1 MAKNKILIVEDE
13 MVHLNVMKAK
23 LEYEGYQIVTA
34 TDGETGYK
42 MLDSEKPDLVLLDIM
57 LPKMNGF
64 EFLAKAKEEGK
75 TGKIPIIV
83 VSNSGQP
90 VEIDKALKLGAKDYL
105 IKAEFNPSDVL
116 EKAETVLG
124 LSPRKQVAANNKA
137 TPVSAASISP
147 AGKDAKSGKTK
158 ILIVEDDKFLRDL
171 ILQKLQRE
179 GFDTVPALD
188 GEEGLKLAKEK
199 MPDLVLLD
207 LILPGLDGFEVLKQ
221 IKADAQTKQI
231 PVIVLSNLGQKE
243 DMDRAF
249 SGGAEEF
256 MVKANFTPGEII
268 AKIKQ
273 ILQKKYF

>member
-42 MLDSEKPDLVLLDIM
+42 MLDSVKPDLVLLDIM

-124 LSPRKQVAANNKA
+124 
-137 TPVSAASISP
+137 
-147 AGKDAKSGKTK
+147 
-158 ILIVEDDKFLRDL
+158 
-171 ILQKLQRE
+171 
-179 GFDTVPALD
+179 
-188 GEEGLKLAKEK
+188 
-199 MPDLVLLD
+199 
-207 LILPGLDGFEVLKQ
+207 
-221 IKADAQTKQI
+221 
-231 PVIVLSNLGQKE
+231 
-243 DMDRAF
+243 
-249 SGGAEEF
+249 
-256 MVKANFTPGEII
+256 
-268 AKIKQ
+268 
-273 ILQKKYF
+273 

>member
-23 LEYEGYQIVTA
+23 LEYEGYEVVTA
-34 TDGETGYK
+34 TDGETGYN
-42 MLDSEKPDLVLLDIM
+42 MLDSVKPDLVLLDIM

-64 EFLAKAKEEGK
+64 EYLAKAKAEGK
-75 TGKIPIIV
+75 IEKIPIIV

-90 VEIDKALKLGAKDYL
+90 VEIDKAIKLGAKDYL
-105 IKAEFNPSDVL
+105 IKAEFNPADVL
-116 EKAETVLG
+116 AKAETILG
-124 LSPRKQVAANNKA
+124 LSPRKQAA
-137 TPVSAASISP
+137 AASEKNTVKSSVAGGENKGAP
-147 AGKDAKSGKTK
+147 AGKARV
-158 ILIVEDDKFLRDL
+158 LIVEDDKFLRDL

-179 GFDTVPALD
+179 GFDTIPALD

-199 MPDLVLLD
+199 KPDMILLD
-207 LILPGLDGFEVLKQ
+207 LILPGLDGFEVLRQ
-221 IKADAQTKQI
+221 VKADANTKPI

-249 SGGAEEF
+249 AGGAEDF

-273 ILQKKYF
+273 VLQKKYF

>member
-1 MAKNKILIVEDE
+1 

-23 LEYEGYQIVTA
+23 LEYEGYDTVTA

-64 EFLAKAKEEGK
+64 EFLAKAQGDVKVN
-75 TGKIPIIV
+75 KIPIIV

-105 IKAEFNPSDVL
+105 IKAEFNPADVL
-116 EKAETVLG
+116 GKAETILG
-124 LSPRKQVAANNKA
+124 LSPRKQADMKDKGIPAAA
-137 TPVSAASISP
+137 TPSDS
-147 AGKDAKSGKTK
+147 AGKDVKSGKTR

-179 GFDTVPALD
+179 GFETIPALD
-188 GEEGLKLAKEK
+188 GEEGLKLIKEK
-199 MPDLVLLD
+199 IPDLVLLD

-221 IKADAQTKQI
+221 VKSDARTKPI
-231 PVIVLSNLGQKE
+231 PIIVLSNLGQKE

-249 SGGAEEF
+249 AGGAEEF